1 MKVRIEE
8 GERQRRRGESMRR
21 SAKKKLEIK
30 IAELEAILAKE
41 RAKAQKYKKR
51 YQRAKKEGASTTSPR
66 TAVKALLGRQK
77 VRSPVKKALLFH
89 AALVE
94 DIRSKYKKSK
104 ANKEKQLIDKV
115 VTRNI
120 VKKYKLQ
127 SYARSAFGYSKKRA
141 IHPPDNLTYNSRRR
155 SVHQMQ
161 LRNNITSFFLRDDVS
176 RMTAGRKQTI
186 TLRKKKMQ
194 KRLLTDT
201 RKKLYQKFL
210 SENLG
215 NVSYTTFCRCKP
227 FWVVSPSPS
236 DRDSCLCKKHEN
248 LLFMTD
254 ALQSCGLLH
263 HRDIEQLA
271 QETMCDSKTKAC
283 AYGECREC
291 LYTCQPMLRHPGQD
305 GVTFCQWTTEKIE
318 RDDKSSTITVKK
330 VLEMSEDELSTQFH
344 NSLFHFR
351 RHIFNIK
358 WQYDVYRK
366 IRNNLRSTECLIHID
381 FSENY
386 SCKYHKEIQSV
397 HFGGSHQQA
406 SLHTGVLY
414 VAGDQAPQSFCT
426 ISPSRRH
433 DPVAIWAHLD
443 PILNQV
449 REQHPDVC
457 TLHFFSD
464 APATQYRQKGNF
476 FHLSTEPFKY
486 GFKQISWHF
495 FEASHGKGAPD
506 GVGGALKRTADKIV
520 AHGEDIPNAQTLY
533 EKLKGQENC
542 SIDLHFIPESDI
554 EAKPEVPAVTAVKG
568 TTRIHQAISMKPGE
582 MMYRDISWDIKW
594 EEGTLDCSCF
604 NLQKVSLLASDQS
617 KVHVKEPI
625 KSWRPEVIEE
635 KHIGEW
641 CVVNYDN
648 DGYPGIILD
657 VEEHSVKV
665 KCVHNKGINKFC
677 WPSPRDD
684 INWYG
689 DWQILCLMPEPQLVN
704 RRAFSVE
711 PSVWKY
717 MEDQLQ

>member
-1 MKVRIEE
+1 MVTLTEE
-8 GERQRRRGESMRR
+8 DSILKKRGPGGRRTDTRKKKGIDELSEREKRAKRKKWREAKKAARAKSRAIVLLLSETPPSTPETQPEPGPSRQRRRGESMRR

-104 ANKEKQLIDKV
+104 ANKEKQLIAKV
-115 VTRNI
+115 VTGNI

-141 IHPPDNLTYNSRRR
+141 IHPPDNLTYNGRRR

-161 LRNNITSFFLRDDVS
+161 LKNNITSFFLRDDVS
-176 RMTAGRKQTI
+176 RMTTGRKQTI

-271 QETMCDSKTKAC
+271 QETMCDSKAKAC

-443 PILNQV
+443 PILNQ
-449 REQHPDVC
+449 
-457 TLHFFSD
+457 
-464 APATQYRQKGNF
+464 
-476 FHLSTEPFKY
+476 
-486 GFKQISWHF
+486 
-495 FEASHGKGAPD
+495 
-506 GVGGALKRTADKIV
+506 GGAFKRTADKIV

-582 MMYRDISWDIKW
+582 MMYRDISCLCKW

-665 KCVHNKGINKFC
+665 KCMHNK
-677 WPSPRDD
+677 
-684 INWYG
+684 
-689 DWQILCLMPEPQLVN
+689 
-704 RRAFSVE
+704 
-711 PSVWKY
+711 
-717 MEDQLQ
+717 